1 VDNVNRTAALHK
13 AGNDRMGTAGDLGKE
28 NDTQV
33 VKVMWLSSRNPSK
46 ECGSIVV
53 DLTKGADAQC
63 FLEEGLFYAGAQS
76 GYRATF
82 ECREQPKQC
91 LQVSSN
97 Y

>member
-1 VDNVNRTAALHK
+1 
-13 AGNDRMGTAGDLGKE
+13 MGAVEDLGKE

-33 VKVMWLSSRNPSK
+33 AKWRWLSSRDQSK

-76 GYRATF
+76 GCNTAF
-82 ECREQPKQC
+82 ECREQLKQC
-91 LQVSSN
+91 
-97 Y
+97 YK